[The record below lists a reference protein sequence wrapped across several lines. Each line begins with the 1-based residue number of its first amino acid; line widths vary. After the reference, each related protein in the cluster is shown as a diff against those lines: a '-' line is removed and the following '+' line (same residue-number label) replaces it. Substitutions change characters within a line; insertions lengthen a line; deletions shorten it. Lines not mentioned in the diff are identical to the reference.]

1 MRSYVLDACAVIAFI
16 LDEEGA
22 GKVEKLLSL
31 SSEKKCSLFIN
42 KINLLEIYYNF
53 CKEYNAEILEEA
65 YSRILGLP
73 VMIIDTISDEVFYE
87 AGRLKS
93 QYRVSL
99 ADAIA
104 LAEAKVRGAML
115 VTADHHEFD
124 VIDKKESIKFHWI
137 R

>member
-1 MRSYVLDACAVIAFI
+1 MKSYVLDACAVIAFV

-31 SSEKKCSLFIN
+31 SSENKCSIFIN

-53 CKEYNAEILEEA
+53 RKEYDAETLEEA

-73 VMIIDTISDEVFYE
+73 VTIIDSISDEVFYE

-93 QYRVSL
+93 QYRISL

-104 LAEAKVRGAML
+104 LAETKIREAIL

-124 VIDKKESIKFHWI
+124 VIDKKENIKFHWI

>member
-53 CKEYNAEILEEA
+53 RKEYDADTLEEA
-65 YSRILGLP
+65 YSRILRLP
-73 VMIIDTISDEVFYE
+73 VTIIDSISDKVFYE

-93 QYRVSL
+93 NYKVSL

-104 LAEAKVRGAML
+104 LAEAKTRGAML

-124 VIDKKESIKFHWI
+124 ILDKKENIKFHWI